1 MKHIKIFSLTSEY
14 ETAKSGGTLI
24 TPNVSLINEDNS
36 VRYLL
41 ELNYSP
47 LAVGTYLYNDGTT
60 GTTANPNVVGI
71 CVIPNGLLPD
81 RKARFM
87 SVKPITTE
95 STAGSTSENDFIW
108 SNNSRTV
115 LPKQYT
121 DVPCVGLNEDN
132 GTGVITNQVEHPYYK
147 GFMPSDSENSY
158 FTALTALTNPYDS
171 VTKFAFNDSDHHI
184 RSPFMNNGAFNENYS
199 TLFTTDGTAFDNA
212 LSDFDGFRNTQ
223 ILIKDDDVV
232 AAKHCAIFNPGY
244 GNGKWYL
251 PAAGELGF
259 IMPRFEVINSKLSAL
274 GSSGVQLDAG
284 GEYWSSTE
292 YDDYDAW
299 YVGTTSGAVSGAG
312 KYENKYVRAFLT
324 L

>member
-1 MKHIKIFSLTSEY
+1 MAKFITKFDTVNAYNEAAPSFDLPHVSLT
-14 ETAKSGGTLI
+14 K
-24 TPNVSLINEDNS
+24 DNNILHYHPIS
-36 VRYLL
+36 
-41 ELNYSP
+41 S

-60 GTTANPNVVGI
+60 GTTANSNVVGI
-71 CVIPNGLLPD
+71 CVIPDGLLPD

-87 SVKPITTE
+87 SVKTITTE
-95 STAGSTSENDFIW
+95 STAGSTSENNFIW

-158 FTALTALTNPYDS
+158 FTSLTALTNPYDS
-171 VTKFAFNDSDHHI
+171 VTKFAFNDNGHHI
-184 RSPFMNNGAFNENYS
+184 PSPFMNNGAFNENYS
-199 TLFTTDGTAFDNA
+199 TLFTTGGTAINNA
-212 LSDFDGFRNTQ
+212 LSDFDGFGNTQ

-274 GSSGVQLDAG
+274 GSSGVHLDAG
-284 GEYWSSTE
+284 SEYWSSTE
-292 YDDYDAW
+292 ADKFNAW
-299 YVGTTSGAVSGAG
+299 SVNTSNGNLWGSTKAT
-312 KYENKYVRAFLT
+312 YLYVRAFLA

>member
-1 MKHIKIFSLTSEY
+1 MKHIDIFSSVSEY
-14 ETAKSGGTLI
+14 ETAKSEGTLI

-184 RSPFMNNGAFNENYS
+184 PSPFMNNGAFNENYS
-199 TLFTTDGTAFDNA
+199 TLFTTGGTPINNA
-212 LSDFDGFRNTQ
+212 LSDFDGFGNTQ
-223 ILIKDDDVV
+223 ILIKDADVV
-232 AAKHCAIFNPGY
+232 AAKQCAMFNPGY
-244 GNGKWYL
+244 RDGEWYL
-251 PAAGELGF
+251 PAVGELGF
-259 IMPRFEVINSKLSAL
+259 IMPRFKVINNKLLAL
-274 GSSGVQLDAG
+274 GPSGVQLNDYST
-284 GEYWSSTE
+284 YWSSTE
-292 YDDYDAW
+292 YDEYDVW
-299 YVGTTSGAVSGAG
+299 TVYTGNGNVLNDIKDS
-312 KYENKYVRAFLT
+312 NNYVRAFLA

>member
-1 MKHIKIFSLTSEY
+1 MAKFITKFDTTAEYNSAKSNFDLPHVSLT
-14 ETAKSGGTLI
+14 K
-24 TPNVSLINEDNS
+24 DNMIVHYHPIS
-36 VRYLL
+36 
-41 ELNYSP
+41 S

-60 GTTANPNVVGI
+60 GTTANSNVVGV
-71 CVIPNGLLPD
+71 CVIPDGLLPD

-87 SVKPITTE
+87 SVKAITTE
-95 STAGSTSENDFIW
+95 TTENDIINEINW
-108 SNNSRTV
+108 ADNTRTL

-121 DVPCVGLNEDN
+121 EIPCVGLNEDN
-132 GTGVITNQVEHPYYK
+132 ETGVITNQVKHSYYK

-184 RSPFMNNGAFNENYS
+184 PSPFMNNGAFNENYS

-299 YVGTTSGAVSGAG
+299 YVGTTSGVVSGAG
-312 KYENKYVRAFLT
+312 KYENKYVRAFLA